1 MTLEKISANLERW
14 QSLVTRRKIALDK
27 AEAKKEKWDRQ
38 VNRLTLQINKLKEK
52 IGKANPYVRYYKRE
66 REEGGDDTQN
76 NHKD

>member
-52 IGKANPYVRYYKRE
+52 IKKANPYARYYKRV